1 MSQGAGQWYVRMQG
15 RVLGP
20 FNPSQLASLRD
31 RGRLTLE
38 HEISQDRR
46 SWIKAAEMQSIF
58 ARGAETQPHP
68 HPHPAPTRAVELE
81 WPVVSP
87 AEKPAPAQTWPA
99 APAETTRVWFVA
111 RGDSHQGPMSH
122 ADVERMI
129 NAGELGPSSLVWKQG
144 MANWQPAAQVPDFRF
159 GATAAAAGSSGGLA
173 GAPVQPANANQYAY
187 MAPTSG
193 MAIASLVL
201 GLLWLCGIGSLLA
214 TVFGAMALSRIT
226 RSNGAISGKG
236 LAFAG
241 LILGILGLISSV
253 GVAIVF
259 MLFRLSGQEV
269 R

>member
-46 SWIKAAEMQSIF
+46 SWIKAAEMQSVF
-58 ARGAETQPHP
+58 ARAAQPQP
-68 HPHPAPTRAVELE
+68 QPHPAPARAVELE
-81 WPVVSP
+81 WPVSSA
-87 AEKPAPAQTWPA
+87 AEEPAPAQFSAA
-99 APAETTRVWFVA
+99 APAETSLAWFVA

-122 ADVERMI
+122 ADVQRMI
-129 NAGELGPSSLVWKQG
+129 NTGELGTSSLVWKQG

-159 GATAAAAGSSGGLA
+159 GAAAAAAAGGAA
-173 GAPVQPANANQYAY
+173 GAAIPSSANANQYAH

-214 TVFGAMALSRIT
+214 TIFGGMALSRIS
-226 RSNGAISGKG
+226 RSNGAILGKG

-241 LILGILGLISSV
+241 LILGILGLTSSV

>member
-20 FNPSQLASLRD
+20 FNPSQLASLLD
-31 RGRLTLE
+31 RGRLTLDD
-38 HEISQDRR
+38 EISQDRR
-46 SWIKAAEMQSIF
+46 SWIKAAEMQSVF
-58 ARGAETQPHP
+58 ARAAGPQSQPHA
-68 HPHPAPTRAVELE
+68 APSRALDLE
-81 WPVVSP
+81 WPVLSA
-87 AEKPAPAQTWPA
+87 AEEP
-99 APAETTRVWFVA
+99 APAETSLVWFVA

-122 ADVERMI
+122 ADVQRMI
-129 NAGELGPSSLVWKQG
+129 NTGELGPSSLVWKQG

-159 GATAAAAGSSGGLA
+159 DAAAGSSGGPA
-173 GAPVQPANANQYAY
+173 GASLPSANANQYALT
-187 MAPTSG
+187 APTSG

-214 TVFGAMALSRIT
+214 TVFGVMALSRIS

-241 LILGILGLISSV
+241 LILGILGLTSSI
-253 GVAIVF
+253 GVTIVF
-259 MLFRLSGQEV
+259 MLLRMSGQEV